1 MSTQLAVLA
10 PQSVNELQTLAEN
23 LSKSSFV
30 PVAMAGKPQDVAG
43 AIMFGMEVG
52 LKPMQ
57 ALQNIAVING
67 RPSIYGDGMLAIVMG
82 SEVFESIK
90 ETFDD
95 KTMTATCTAVRK
107 GGTTNTQTF
116 SKEDAIQAG
125 LWDGVS
131 KKGNKLPWSAY
142 PKIMLKFRA
151 RGFCLRDTFPDIL
164 SGIISTEEAK
174 DTPPPVE

>member
-95 KTMTATCTAVRK
+95 KTMTATCTAVR
-107 GGTTNTQTF
+107 
-116 SKEDAIQAG
+116 
-125 LWDGVS
+125 
-131 KKGNKLPWSAY
+131 
-142 PKIMLKFRA
+142 
-151 RGFCLRDTFPDIL
+151 L
-164 SGIISTEEAK
+164 SLIHI
-174 DTPPPVE
+174 